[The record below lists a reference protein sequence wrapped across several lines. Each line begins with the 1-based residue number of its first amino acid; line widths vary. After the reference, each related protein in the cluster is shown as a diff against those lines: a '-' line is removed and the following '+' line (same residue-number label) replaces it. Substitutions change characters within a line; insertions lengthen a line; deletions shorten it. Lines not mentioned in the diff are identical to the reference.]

1 MDFTRLRLSG
11 FKSFVDPTELIIEPG
26 LTGVVG
32 PNGCGKSNLLEALRW
47 VMGENSAKS
56 MRGAGMDDVIFA
68 GTATRPARNLAE
80 VTLSIVNTDHSAPT
94 IFNDEIQMEIS
105 RRIERDCGSAYRLNT
120 KDVRA
125 KDVQLL
131 FADASTGA
139 HSPSLVSQGR
149 IGSLINAKPQE
160 RRKVLEEAAGISG
173 LHSRR
178 KEAESKLRSAEHN
191 LERLAD
197 IEIQLAEQIRGL
209 QKQARQ
215 ATRYK
220 KVSGDIRTLQAL
232 INYMEWLAIQ
242 DHKQLS
248 EQELRTVVLQ
258 VAAITTE
265 LNKLNREQAIEAV
278 KLPTLRQSEA
288 ELAAKLHR
296 ITVTRDGL
304 DGEEVRLS
312 ETQAKLGELLGQIDQ
327 DEARER
333 DVIVDT
339 GSILQRLLTEK
350 QELLGQIGNQTG
362 NVDELSGI
370 LKVKQAATLEAEWGL
385 EELTQRQALETAE
398 KDNLNRNRE
407 ESTHRLDMLIE
418 QRATIEERLVRL
430 ESNNLFTTALS
441 QAENRLAESENAIT
455 LMSVK
460 SRKSEDN
467 RQLFQQK
474 EQDARDILQS
484 LQGKLARVKAE
495 KEGLEE
501 VLTGGEEGRGHP
513 ILEQLT
519 VRPGYETALGA
530 ALEADLEASD
540 DVTAQVHWRTLSAY
554 DHLQGLP
561 PGVESM
567 SSFVTG
573 RELLTRRL
581 SQIGVVSSEVEAL
594 SLLNQLKPGQ
604 RLVCLNGGLWRWD
617 GLCVSPEAP
626 SPTAVKLAQKNRLVD
641 LDEEFATHTKDVGE
655 ARNQLHQIKEELEA
669 VRQASR
675 EARLKWRET
684 EEAAAQARRNLTEA
698 EKQAT
703 RHQSEE
709 SALKDRLGH
718 LIEDIDQVKT
728 RSLEINKDFAAL
740 PEGEDLGLKIQL
752 ARQGVEDKRHDL
764 SEARFNHD
772 SFISQSDARGDRLEQ
787 IENEISAW
795 KVRLDNVEIHLGDL
809 KERRQKTTGDLK
821 FLESRP
827 GEIVEER
834 RKLNHLIDQAEEE
847 RKIAAKA
854 LLDCEDLMTG
864 KARQV
869 HDIQARLSEAREQK
883 VRLETNLEQ
892 YAEQEIHLKR
902 RIMDEFDCQ
911 PNLLREIARIE
922 QEQDLPDPE
931 QTLHRLERLKAE
943 RERLGA
949 VNLRADAELTDIQ
962 AQLDL
967 SITEREELEK
977 AIAALRRAISDLNRE
992 GRARILKAFEEVNEH
1007 FKHLF
1012 TTLFGGGEAH
1022 LELTESDD
1030 PLDAGLE
1037 IMASPPGKRMQN
1049 LGLLSGGEQ
1058 ALTALSLIFAVFMT
1072 NPSPICVLDEVDAP
1086 LDDANVGRF
1095 CDLLDEMAENTS
1107 TRFLIVTHNAVTMSR
1122 MSRLF
1127 GVTMAERGVSQLVS
1141 VDLES
1146 AERMRDRTSESPSVS
1161 PSEPGAP
1168 SRANSLPA

>member
-11 FKSFVDPTELIIEPG
+11 FKSFVEPTELTIEKG

-68 GTATRPARNLAE
+68 GTSARPSRNLAE
-80 VTLSIVNTDHSAPT
+80 VMLSIVNDDHTAPA

-105 RRIERDCGSAYRLNT
+105 RRIERESGSAYRLNAR
-120 KDVRA
+120 DVRA
-125 KDVQLL
+125 KDIQLL

-149 IGSLINAKPQE
+149 IGSLVNAKPKE

-197 IEIQLAEQIRGL
+197 IEIQLHDQIRGL
-209 QKQARQ
+209 KKQARQ

-220 KVSGDIRTLQAL
+220 NISGEIRTLQAL
-232 INYMEWLAIQ
+232 INYMEWLSIQ
-242 DHKQLS
+242 DHKQIS
-248 EQELRTVVLQ
+248 DKELRTIVVQ

-265 LNKLNREQAIEAV
+265 LARLNKEQAIHGAE
-278 KLPTLRQSEA
+278 LPGLRQTEA

-304 DGEEVRLS
+304 DGEEARLT
-312 ETQAKLGELLGQIDQ
+312 ETQVKLTELLEQIDQ
-327 DEARER
+327 DEVREK
-333 DVIVDT
+333 DVIIDT
-339 GSILQRLLTEK
+339 ASILQRLLAEK
-350 QELLGQIGNQTG
+350 QELLDQIENQTD
-362 NVDELSGI
+362 NVDELSEI
-370 LKVKQAATLEAEWGL
+370 LKVKQTATLEAEWNL
-385 EELTQRQALETAE
+385 EELTQRQAQQTAE
-398 KDNLNRNRE
+398 KDNLVRNRE
-407 ESTHRLDMLIE
+407 EAIRRLEMLAE
-418 QRATIEERLVRL
+418 QRTTIEERLTRL
-430 ESNNLFTTALS
+430 ESNNLFTNALS
-441 QAENRLAESENAIT
+441 IAENTLAEAENSISI
-455 LMSVK
+455 MSLK
-460 SRKSEDN
+460 SREAEDN
-467 RQLFQQK
+467 SQLFQQK

-484 LQGKLARVKAE
+484 LQGKLARFQAE

-501 VLTGGEEGRGHP
+501 LLSGGEQDSGTP
-513 ILEQLT
+513 IMEQL
-519 VRPGYETALGA
+519 VVSPGFETALGA
-530 ALEADLEASD
+530 ALDEDLEAPD
-540 DVTAQVHWRTLSAY
+540 DVTANIHWRKLMAY
-554 DHLQGLP
+554 ERLQELP
-561 PGVESM
+561 IGVESIAGHV
-567 SSFVTG
+567 SGG

-581 SQIGVVSSEVEAL
+581 SQIGVVGNETEAL
-594 SLLNQLKPGQ
+594 SLLGQLKPGQ
-604 RLVCLNGGLWRWD
+604 RLVSLNGGAWRWD
-617 GLCVSPEAP
+617 GLCVSPDAP
-626 SPTAVKLAQKNRLVD
+626 SSTAVKLSQKNRLAQ
-641 LDEEFATHTKDVGE
+641 LDKELTRYVEEVGE
-655 ARNQLHQIKEELEA
+655 ARNALHQSQEQLEA
-669 VRQASR
+669 ARQNSR
-675 EARLKWRET
+675 DARLKWRET
-684 EEAAAQARRNLTEA
+684 EEKAARSRRSLTEA

-718 LIEDIDQVKT
+718 LIEDIDQVKVH
-728 RSLEINKDFAAL
+728 SQEIHRDLAAL

-752 ARQGVEDKRHDL
+752 GRQNVEDKRKDL

-772 SFISQSDARGDRLEQ
+772 SFISQSDSRQDRLVQ
-787 IENEISAW
+787 IEDELSAW
-795 KVRLDNVEIHLGDL
+795 NLRVANVEIHINDL
-809 KERRQKTTGDLK
+809 KDRHEKTTDELK
-821 FLESRP
+821 LLESRP

-834 RKLNHLIDQAEEE
+834 RKLNHLIDQAGDE
-847 RKIAAKA
+847 RKQAAQT
-854 LLDCEDLMTG
+854 LLECEDLMAG
-864 KARQV
+864 KDREIRKVQV
-869 HDIQARLSEAREQK
+869 SLTEVREQK

-892 YAEQEIHLKR
+892 FAEQEIHLKR
-902 RIMDEFDCQ
+902 RILEEFDCQ
-911 PNLLREIARIE
+911 PKLLREIAKIE
-922 QEQDLPDPE
+922 QEQELPDPDLT
-931 QTLHRLERLKAE
+931 QHRLERLKAE

-949 VNLRADAELTDIQ
+949 VNLRADVELSEIQ
-962 AQLDL
+962 EQLEL

-977 AIAALRRAISDLNRE
+977 AITALRRAISDLNRE
-992 GRARILKAFEEVNEH
+992 GRSRILKAFDEVNEH

-1012 TTLFGGGEAH
+1012 TTLFGGGVAH

-1037 IMASPPGKRMQN
+1037 IMASPPGKKMQN

-1086 LDDANVGRF
+1086 LDDANVTRF
-1095 CDLLDEMAENTS
+1095 CDLLDEMVQNTS

-1122 MSRLF
+1122 MNRLF

-1146 AERMRDRTSESPSVS
+1146 AERMRDRASESV
-1161 PSEPGAP
+1161 
-1168 SRANSLPA
+1168 PA

>member
-11 FKSFVDPTELIIEPG
+11 FKSFVDPTELIIEDG

-56 MRGAGMDDVIFA
+56 MRGSGMDDVIFA
-68 GTATRPARNLAE
+68 GTTSRPARNLSE
-80 VTLSIVNTDHSAPT
+80 VTLSIINSDRSAPA
-94 IFNDEIQMEIS
+94 IFNHELQMEIS
-105 RRIERDCGSAYRLNT
+105 RRIERECGSAYRLNA

-125 KDVQLL
+125 KDIQLL

-149 IGSLINAKPQE
+149 IGSLVNAKPKE

-197 IEIQLAEQIRGL
+197 IEIQLNEQIRGL

-220 KVSGDIRTLQAL
+220 KISGEIRTLQAM
-232 INYMEWLAIQ
+232 INYMEWLSIQ

-248 EQELRTVVLQ
+248 DKELRAVVVQ

-265 LNKLNREQAIEAV
+265 LGGLNRQQAIHAA
-278 KLPTLRQSEA
+278 KLPNLRQTEA

-304 DGEEVRLS
+304 DGEEVRLT
-312 ETQAKLGELLGQIDQ
+312 ETQGKLNELLEQIDQ
-327 DEARER
+327 DEVRER
-333 DVIVDT
+333 DVVADT
-339 GSILQRLLTEK
+339 STILQGLLTEK
-350 QELLGQIGNQTG
+350 QELLDQIENQTD
-362 NVDELSGI
+362 NVDELSSI
-370 LKVKQAATLEAEWGL
+370 LKVKQTATLEAEWGL
-385 EELTQRQALETAE
+385 EELTQRQAQQTAE
-398 KDNLNRNRE
+398 KDNLSRNSE
-407 ESTHRLDMLIE
+407 EAEVRLDTLIE
-418 QRATIEERLVRL
+418 QRKTIEERLVRL
-430 ESNNLFTTALS
+430 ESNNLFTNALS
-441 QAENRLAESENAIT
+441 SAENTLAEAENAISV
-455 LMSVK
+455 MSLK
-460 SRKSEDN
+460 AKEAEDS

-484 LQGKLARVKAE
+484 LQGKLARVQAE

-501 VLTGGEEGRGHP
+501 LLVLGNEESNTP
-513 ILEQLT
+513 IMEQLT
-519 VRPGYETALGA
+519 VNPGYEAALGA
-530 ALEADLEASD
+530 ALDADLEAPD
-540 DVTAQVHWRTLSAY
+540 DVTAKVHWRSLGEY
-554 DHLQGLP
+554 ERLQELP
-561 PGVESM
+561 VGVENMASHV
-567 SSFVTG
+567 SAG
-573 RELLTRRL
+573 RLLTRRL
-581 SQIGVVSSEVEAL
+581 SQIGIVGSEVEAL
-594 SLLNQLKPGQ
+594 SLLGQLKPGQ
-604 RLVCLNGGLWRWD
+604 RLVSLNGGVWRWD
-617 GLCVSPEAP
+617 GLCVSPDAP
-626 SPTAVKLAQKNRLVD
+626 STTAIKLAQKNRLVE
-641 LDEEFATHTKDVGE
+641 LEREFSKHTEDVGA
-655 ARNQLHQIKEELEA
+655 AREVLHHAQEELEA
-669 VRQASR
+669 VRQNSR
-675 EARLKWRET
+675 DARLKWRET
-684 EEAAAQARRNLTEA
+684 EEKAARSRRSLTEA

-718 LIEDIDQVKT
+718 LIEDMDQVKIRTQEIT
-728 RSLEINKDFAAL
+728 RDLAAL
-740 PEGEDLGLKIQL
+740 PQEEDLGLKIQI
-752 ARQGVEDKRHDL
+752 ARQNVEDKRKYL

-772 SFISQSDARGDRLEQ
+772 SFISQSDARRDRLEQ
-787 IENEISAW
+787 IETELSAW
-795 KVRLDNVEIHLGDL
+795 KLRIENVEIHISDL
-809 KERRQKTTGDLK
+809 KDRHEKTTGELK
-821 FLESRP
+821 SLENRP

-834 RKLNHLIDQAEEE
+834 RKLNNLIDQAEDE
-847 RKIAAKA
+847 RKLAAQA
-854 LLDCEDLMTG
+854 LLDCENLMAG
-864 KARQV
+864 KDRVIREVQTSLTAM
-869 HDIQARLSEAREQK
+869 REQK

-892 YAEQEIHLKR
+892 YEEQEIHLKR
-902 RIMDEFDCQ
+902 RILDEFDCQ
-911 PNLLREIARIE
+911 PNLLREIAKLE
-922 QEQDLPDPE
+922 QEQELPDPE
-931 QTLHRLERLKAE
+931 VTQHRLERLKAE

-949 VNLRADAELTDIQ
+949 VNLRADAELTEIQ
-962 AQLDL
+962 EQLEL

-977 AIAALRRAISDLNRE
+977 AISALRRAISDLNRE
-992 GRARILKAFEEVNEH
+992 GRARILKAFDEVNEH

-1012 TTLFGGGEAH
+1012 TTLFGGGVAH

-1037 IMASPPGKRMQN
+1037 IMASPPGKKMQN

-1058 ALTALSLIFAVFMT
+1058 ALTALSLIFAVFKT

-1095 CDLLDEMAENTS
+1095 CDLLDEMAANTA

-1122 MSRLF
+1122 MNRLF

-1146 AERMRDRTSESPSVS
+1146 AERMRERASESI
-1161 PSEPGAP
+1161 
-1168 SRANSLPA
+1168 PA